1 MKRALYPRLALSGI
15 RKNARLYLPALCAD
29 AGMAMVCYIVA
40 CLRDSSSV
48 ASMRGGAVVTGTLS
62 FGVYVI
68 AVFSLLFLLYTNAF
82 LIRRRKREFGLYSIL
97 GMDKRGIARILT
109 WEMLI
114 VAGVSIASGLALGIV
129 LSKLAELALANIMNS
144 QISYRL
150 PISLNAIKNV
160 ALFFGAIHLL
170 VYLISALRVHAASP
184 SQLMKGENLGE
195 KPPKA
200 NYLLGFAGLILLA
213 SAYVIAVRIKDPI
226 SALLWFFLAVLM
238 VIVAT
243 YLIFIAGSVMLCRI
257 LQKNKKYYYK
267 SNHFISV
274 SSMAYRMKRNG
285 AGLASICILATMAL
299 VTVASTACLYFGE
312 EDALLLRY
320 PRQISVDAHLE
331 PDRDDVAALDHHIQQ
346 QLADFG
352 VCPENIRAQHTAYIT
367 GIFENGTLNIDWQD
381 ADLTSIDRVCQVC
394 VMSAQD
400 YIAATGRE
408 LPTQDGEAWICG
420 VRTSYPFDTITLP
433 GSLKWRVAGELKQTD
448 VPASGLAAMNVMSTL
463 FVLVPDYETAA
474 EAMYA
479 YTDGRGARSYTLH
492 WEYGFDAQISADE
505 EIALYYALYDD
516 VRALIDDNAIC
527 GASVESRAEAR
538 DDFYATFGSLFFLGA
553 LLSLVFVCAAALIIY
568 YKQISEGYE
577 DQARFGIMQKVG
589 MTRRDIRRSINSQM
603 LTVFFM
609 PLAVSALHL
618 GFALPMVRKILML
631 FNLNNLP
638 LLLCTAG
645 ISFAAFSALY
655 LLVYRIT
662 VRAYGGIVSGAQRD

>member
-40 CLRDSSSV
+40 CLRDSGSV
-48 ASMRGGAVVTGTLS
+48 TSMRGGAVVAGTLN

-68 AVFSLLFLLYTNAF
+68 AAFSLLFLLYTNAF
-82 LIRRRKREFGLYSIL
+82 LIRRRKREFGLYSML

-114 VAGVSIASGLALGIV
+114 VAGVSIASGLALGVV
-129 LSKLAELALANIMNS
+129 LSKLADLALANIMNS

-150 PISLNAIKNV
+150 PVSLSAIKNV

-184 SQLMKGENLGE
+184 SQLMKGESLGE

-213 SAYVIAVRIKDPI
+213 SAYVIAVRIKDPVA
-226 SALLWFFLAVLM
+226 ALFWFALAVLM
-238 VIVAT
+238 VIAAT
-243 YLIFIAGSVMLCRI
+243 YLLFIAGSVMLCKI
-257 LQKNKKYYYK
+257 LQKNKEYYYR
-267 SNHFISV
+267 SDHFVSV

-299 VTVASTACLYFGE
+299 VTVAFTACLYYGE

-320 PRQISVDAHLE
+320 PRQISVDALLE

-346 QLADFG
+346 RLADFG
-352 VCPENIRAQHTAYIT
+352 VCPENIRAQRAAYVT
-367 GIFENGTLNIDWQD
+367 GVFEDGTLDVDWQD
-381 ADLTSIDRVCQVC
+381 ADLTSVERVCQVC

-400 YIAATGRE
+400 YIAAAGHE
-408 LPTQDGEAWICG
+408 LPTRDGEAWICG
-420 VRTSYPFDTITLP
+420 VRTSYPFDTIALP
-433 GSLKWRVAGELKQTD
+433 GGLKWRVAGELEQTD
-448 VPASGLAAMNVMSTL
+448 VPASGLAAMNVMPTL
-463 FVLVPDYETAA
+463 FVIVPDYEAA
-474 EAMYA
+474 TEAMYA
-479 YTDGRGARSYTLH
+479 CTDGRGARAYTLR
-492 WEYGFDAQISADE
+492 WEYSFDAQISADE
-505 EIALYYALYDD
+505 EIALCRALYDD
-516 VRALIDDNAIC
+516 AQALIDDNAVC
-527 GASVESRAEAR
+527 GAYVESRAEAR

-589 MTRRDIRRSINSQM
+589 MTRHDIRRSINSQM

-631 FNLNNLP
+631 FNLNNLS

-662 VRAYGGIVSGAQRD
+662 VRAYGGIVAGARRD